1 VGVRGDEK
9 LNDMEARVGVAKAK
23 EEGLVDIECG
33 AGDPADGDSLYNE
46 PMLENR

>member
-9 LNDMEARVGVAKAK
+9 LNDMEVRVGVAI

-33 AGDPADGDSLYNE
+33 AGDPADGDPLYNE